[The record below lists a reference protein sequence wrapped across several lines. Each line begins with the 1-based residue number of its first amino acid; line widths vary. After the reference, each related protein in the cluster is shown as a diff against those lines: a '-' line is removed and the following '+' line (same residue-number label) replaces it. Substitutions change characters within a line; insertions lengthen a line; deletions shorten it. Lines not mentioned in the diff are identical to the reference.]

1 MVMTHLIYS
10 NGLATNLPS
19 ELVFLALPSN
29 NLCSLVGVV
38 EWAFILSERHTQVTF
53 VVTAASFNVQRV
65 VCTVIRNRATH
76 GFLLNFIMSY
86 YLGHQNKTRV
96 CHCPNMFG
104 VRLQVTICW
113 IDSNNLPNSRKP
125 TQMDYSSTDITFPF
139 WKQTFRPQKSNF
151 RFKEIALPIAR
162 VAFVLKCHQIIYSNY
177 ICFSQQYAVGV
188 SGHTRATSISF
199 TDYTE

>member
-125 TQMDYSSTDITFPF
+125 TQIDYSSTDITFPF
-139 WKQTFRPQKSNF
+139 WKQTFRPQKSHTGFQRDRITDCKNGLCF
-151 RFKEIALPIAR
+151 E
-162 VAFVLKCHQIIYSNY
+162 VSSNY
-177 ICFSQQYAVGV
+177 QLELYPFQPTVCSWCIGSHARYINKLYGL
-188 SGHTRATSISF
+188 
-199 TDYTE
+199 Y